1 MKIFFGLILIFLS
14 LKAFAQDLSL
24 WEGGLGLLNFEAPHY
39 RGSKQKKDYI
49 WPLPYFIIRGDK
61 IQAESSVVRGNFYR
75 TERYSLDLSS
85 NAGLNVNSKDNRKR
99 QNMPNIDNSFE
110 LGVLFRYFL
119 WKDNNK
125 ENMLNFEMPLRSVF
139 VTNFKS
145 IDHIGY
151 FSIPYL
157 NFLSRPQ
164 PWNGFWSMEF
174 SIGPMYGSKKLHN
187 YYYSIAPDFSN
198 PERPVYD
205 AKSGYSGTQ
214 IALVMSKRIKKLL
227 IFPWIRYD
235 NLKGAAFIDSPL
247 IETNHYVMGGIG
259 LVYFFA
265 QSNSLQ
271 RNDFQVK

>member
-1 MKIFFGLILIFLS
+1 VKISLGFILILFS
-14 LKAFAQDLSL
+14 FKVFAQDLSL

-39 RGSKQKKDYI
+39 RGSKQKKDYV

-61 IQAESSVVRGNFYR
+61 IQAESSFIRGNFYR
-75 TERYSLDLSS
+75 TDKYSFDLST
-85 NAGLNVNSKDNRKR
+85 NAGLNVNSKDNQKR
-99 QNMPNIDNSFE
+99 QNMPNINNSFE

-119 WKDNNK
+119 WKDENK
-125 ENMLNFEMPLRSVF
+125 ENMLNFEMPIRSVF

-164 PWNGFWSMEF
+164 HWNGFWSMEF
-174 SIGPMYGSKKLHN
+174 SVGPMYGSKKLHN

-198 PERPVYD
+198 PDRPAYES
-205 AKSGYSGTQ
+205 KPGYSGTQ

-265 QSNSLQ
+265 QSGSLQ